1 MWVYTNHKR
10 QKISNK
16 LWIAA
21 VNFSAIHKYFS
32 MKKIHKK
39 CSFQIVNVCMYVFIC
54 VCVCVCVCV
63 CCFCCFFCGG
73 WGGGSGSDETS
84 LFLNFEKLHRRLLHQ
99 SPSPLQLNTKSS
111 SSKTATAK
119 LLWSCNFAHR
129 KLPLRVFLEND
140 FSWNLKITWQV

>member
-1 MWVYTNHKR
+1 MNSCCELFSNSQIFFYEKNTQKMLLPNCECVY
-10 QKISNK
+10 
-16 LWIAA
+16 
-21 VNFSAIHKYFS
+21 
-32 MKKIHKK
+32 
-39 CSFQIVNVCMYVFIC
+39 VCVYLCAC

-63 CCFCCFFCGG
+63 ASVVFFCGG